1 MQSLREILLHDHRG
15 HLLLHVRRDHRGH
28 LHLHV
33 SRDHRGRRD
42 HRV

>member
-28 LHLHV
+28 LLLHV
-33 SRDHRGRRD
+33 RRDHRGRRD